1 MLRTTSTRSGWL
13 ELHEATPVH
22 IGLHEVAMARNSA
35 SSKKLLRAISGIGG
49 VSDRTLSSVL
59 AFARDHPEVLECNL
73 RQESVCSCMSAYGG
87 GDRFSCAD
95 ASHACMHGGVDRRN
109 AQHCSPTGP

>member
-1 MLRTTSTRSGWL
+1 MSAVSTAMLRTTSTRSGWL

-59 AFARDHPEVLECNL
+59 AFARDNPEVLECNL
-73 RQESVCSCMSAYGG
+73 RQESVRSCMHVCVW
-87 GDRFSCAD
+87 RWRPLL
-95 ASHACMHGGVDRRN
+95 MR
-109 AQHCSPTGP
+109 